1 MKSTYEGDKTDGIR
15 TYTIRGKR
23 ITGPQQLALDTY
35 WDQFGIEASESTIE
49 FPKVFPQCSS
59 YVFEIGFGMGEAT
72 WQIARDNPEVGYIAI
87 DVHRPG
93 VGKLLSYINEFE
105 LKNLRVMYGDA
116 HLIME
121 AMVADQSL
129 DGVHLFFPD
138 PWPKKRQHKR
148 RIVNADFISFIHS
161 KLKPG
166 GYIHIAT
173 DWEPYAEWIQ
183 EAFAAT
189 PLFNGGVVERPE
201 WRPLTRFEGQGIRK
215 EHVVND
221 LRYFKN

>member
-15 TYTIRGKR
+15 TYRVRGTR
-23 ITGPQQLALDTY
+23 ITAPQQKALDNY
-35 WDQFGIEASESTIE
+35 WDLYGIEPSETPLNFAE
-49 FPKVFPQCSS
+49 LFPAQNK

-72 WQIARDNPEVGYIAI
+72 WQIARDSQDTGFIAI

-93 VGKLLSYINEFE
+93 IGRLLAEIVNNKLT
-105 LKNLRVMYGDA
+105 NLRAMFGDA
-116 HLIME
+116 HLIFK
-121 AMVADQSL
+121 AMVPDQSL

-148 RIVNADFISFIHS
+148 RIVNEEFISLVHS

-173 DWEPYAEWIQ
+173 DWVPYAEWI
-183 EAFAAT
+183 EEKFATT
-189 PLFNGGVVERPE
+189 PLFTGGVVERPT
-201 WRPLTRFEGQGIRK
+201 WRPQTRFEGQGLRK
-215 EHVVND
+215 EHQISD
-221 LRYFKN
+221 LRYTKN